1 MLQHNI
7 SHASSVHWHLLLC
20 WDCWVWGCVASPL
33 SLPCSRA
40 GACLVQ
46 VGQYSFTLPNASG
59 GADAA
64 YWRYM
69 FPLGDLMNHAGNSNC
84 ALGRDFSTGMM
95 YAKAKRAIR

>member
-1 MLQHNI
+1 M
-7 SHASSVHWHLLLC
+7 STGCTGCVVSHLLN
-20 WDCWVWGCVASPL
+20 
-33 SLPCSRA
+33 LPCSHA
-40 GACLVQ
+40 GARRVQ